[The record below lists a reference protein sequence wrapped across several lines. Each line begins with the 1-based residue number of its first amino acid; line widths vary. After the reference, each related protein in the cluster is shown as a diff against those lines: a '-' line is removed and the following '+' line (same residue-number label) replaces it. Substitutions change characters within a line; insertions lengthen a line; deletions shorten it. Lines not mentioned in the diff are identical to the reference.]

1 MACVGSQS
9 AFSGLEVDKTI
20 DDFVHIIIT
29 VLGSPSGWRP
39 SLETSPGALEVELIE
54 VLRDE

>member
-1 MACVGSQS
+1 M
-9 AFSGLEVDKTI
+9 EVDKTI

-39 SLETSPGALEVELIE
+39 SLETSPEALVV
-54 VLRDE
+54 VLKFCVMLLTAFL